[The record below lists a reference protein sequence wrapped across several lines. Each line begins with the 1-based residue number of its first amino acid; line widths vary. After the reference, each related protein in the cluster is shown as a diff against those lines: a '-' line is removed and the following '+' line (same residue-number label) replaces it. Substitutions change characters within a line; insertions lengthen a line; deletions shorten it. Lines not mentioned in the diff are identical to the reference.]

1 MPITTIPATSQIKRT
16 FLTSVIAAGLVAVT
30 LGAIGATLLR
40 ESGETAPT
48 RVTSSSG
55 NLDVLVEGPL
65 VSATAAVRN
74 QDLSVLVEGP
84 LVSSAMVRSED
95 LSVLVE
101 GPIVS
106 NAMP

>member
-65 VSATAAVRN
+65 VSATAVRN

-84 LVSSAMVRSED
+84 LVSSAIVRAED